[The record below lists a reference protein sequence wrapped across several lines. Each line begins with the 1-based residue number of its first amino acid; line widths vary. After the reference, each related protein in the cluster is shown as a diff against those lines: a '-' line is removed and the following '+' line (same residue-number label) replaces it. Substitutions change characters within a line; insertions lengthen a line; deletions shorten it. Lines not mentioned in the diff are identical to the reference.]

1 MVIGEGYGYEN
12 FRGYKQNPNES
23 KNQKIFKKF
32 NWKIFKIIF
41 KNRPILAQKREKVLL
56 TKWLK

>member
-12 FRGYKQNPNES
+12 FRGYKQDPNES

-32 NWKIFKIIF
+32 NWEIFQNNF
-41 KNRPILAQKREKVLL
+41 
-56 TKWLK
+56 